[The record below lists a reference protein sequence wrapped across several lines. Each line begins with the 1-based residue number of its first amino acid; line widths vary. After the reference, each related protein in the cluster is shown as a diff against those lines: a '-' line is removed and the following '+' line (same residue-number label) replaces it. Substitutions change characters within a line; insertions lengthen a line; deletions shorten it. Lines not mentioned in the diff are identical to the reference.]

1 LQRLIQGFAMSTST
15 LERLPAHLL
24 RYVVEQDYAAYDEM
38 EQATWRFVLL
48 QTYNALCRTAH
59 PAYVN
64 GLKETGISVE
74 RIPRIGEMDRCL
86 NRFGWGAVGVDGFIP
101 PRAFQEFQANRVLT
115 IACAMRTV
123 DHLAYTPAPDIIHES
138 AGHAPILP
146 DPEYR
151 AFLRAFGELGR
162 KAFSS
167 AGDQG
172 LYEAIRLLS
181 EVKEDP
187 GSDEQ
192 TRAEAA
198 AALNAATASLG
209 EPSEAALMSR
219 LHWWTT
225 EYGLVGTPERY
236 KLYGAGLL
244 SSVGE
249 SHFCHDP
256 AVRKLP
262 LDEAC
267 LEVAYDITRPQP
279 QLFVTPD
286 FAYLQH
292 LLQLVSAR
300 LAWGRGGKYA
310 LEMACRS
317 AEVATVQLDSGLE
330 ILGVP
335 DRSLSE
341 DGCPV
346 FVAWNGPTACA
357 FAGVI
362 LPGQGTAR
370 HPAGF
375 SMPIGP
381 LRDGT
386 RLSALDPASLLSR
399 AWRIGEPL
407 ELVFASGFVLTGG
420 LSGTSHG
427 PDGRLLILTL
437 DGATLR
443 RGEELFFRP
452 EWGPFDLAVGQHVA
466 KAWAGPSDER
476 YWPATRMSS
485 RTVPKRKQYT
495 SGQAELLDLYRQALQ
510 AWQGGS
516 RQAEEAVVEFTR
528 IHQRLDLEFPDE
540 WLLRWNLLESL
551 IKAAAGPQLQATL
564 VARLKEIETARF
576 RELPIGMGLRFLGLG
591 S

>member
-1 LQRLIQGFAMSTST
+1 MTSTT

-24 RYVVEQDYAAYDEM
+24 RYVVEQDYSGYDEM
-38 EQATWRFVLL
+38 DQATWRFVLL

-74 RIPRIGEMDRCL
+74 RIPRIEQMDLCL
-86 NRFGWGAVGVDGFIP
+86 SRFGWGAVGVDGFIP
-101 PRAFQEFQANRVLT
+101 PRAFQEFQANRVLP

-138 AGHAPILP
+138 AGHAPIIP
-146 DPEYR
+146 DPQYR
-151 AFLRAFGELGR
+151 TFLQAFGELGR

-167 AGDQG
+167 AADQG

-187 GSDEQ
+187 GCNER
-192 TRAEAA
+192 TRSEAA
-198 AALNAATASLG
+198 AALDEATASLG

-256 AVRKLP
+256 TVRKLP

-286 FAYLQH
+286 FAYLQQ
-292 LLQLVSAR
+292 LLQQVSAR
-300 LAWGRGGKYA
+300 LAWGRGGMYA
-310 LEMACRS
+310 LELACRS
-317 AEVATVQLDSGLE
+317 AEVATVELDSGLE
-330 ILGVP
+330 ILGIPRRVI
-335 DRSLSE
+335 SE
-341 DGCPV
+341 EGCPV
-346 FVAWNGPTACA
+346 FLAWSGPTAIA
-357 FAGVI
+357 YRGSI
-362 LPGQGTAR
+362 LPGQGTDR
-370 HPAGF
+370 HPEGF
-375 SMPIGP
+375 STPIGP
-381 LRDGT
+381 LADGT
-386 RLSALDPASLLSR
+386 RLGDLDHATWTSR
-399 AWRIGEPL
+399 GWLAGRQV
-407 ELVFASGFVLTGG
+407 ELAFASGYVLTG
-420 LSGTSHG
+420 LLAGTSQG
-427 PDGRLLILTL
+427 PDGHLLLLTL
-437 DGATLR
+437 DQANLR
-443 RGEELFFRP
+443 RGEELYFRP

-466 KAWAGPSDER
+466 RAWAGPSDSR
-476 YWPATRMSS
+476 YWPSS
-485 RTVPKRKQYT
+485 SLSRATVPKSKHYNPQE
-495 SGQAELLDLYRQALQ
+495 AELLTLYRQALQ
-510 AWQGGS
+510 AWQGAS
-516 RQAEEAVVEFTR
+516 RQAEEAVREFTR
-528 IHQRLDLEFPDE
+528 IHERLDLEFPDE
-540 WLLRWNLLESL
+540 WLLRWNLLECL
-551 IKAAAGPQLQATL
+551 IKVAGGARLQARL

-576 RELPIGMGLRFLGLG
+576 RQLPIGMGLRFLGLG